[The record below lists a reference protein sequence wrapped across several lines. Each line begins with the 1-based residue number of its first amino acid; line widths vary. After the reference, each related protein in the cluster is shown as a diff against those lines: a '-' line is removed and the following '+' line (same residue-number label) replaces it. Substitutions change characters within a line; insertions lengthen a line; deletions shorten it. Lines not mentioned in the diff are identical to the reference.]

1 MDDKAMAR
9 ARLGRL
15 RHTIARIEGRPAQTL
30 GGTVGRAQHMSAE
43 RICTGIAA
51 FDDGVGGGLQR
62 AALTELRT
70 SQTRHGA
77 HLLGFA
83 LCLASLA
90 TREDGRDQ
98 DAHGQNG
105 RTNVMPLLWVSAEMD
120 AREVGLP
127 YLPGMTGLTGLPP
140 GRLLTAAARTLHDA
154 LWIAEEAA
162 ASAAFSTLIIEVRG
176 NPKALG
182 LDETRRLQRRAAL
195 SGQPVF
201 LLRVAGEAEPTAAP
215 CRLSVAPAPSVL
227 RRTRDGPLLGSIG
240 APAFTVTVEKAS
252 APPCPPFLLEWNPD
266 ERHFAH
272 RPFGQSPAHS
282 QPRPAT
288 FGNGPDRPAA
298 LGQGM
303 AHKRAS

>member
-1 MDDKAMAR
+1 MDETAMAR

-15 RHTIARIEGRPAQTL
+15 RHAIARIEGRPAQTL
-30 GGTVGRAQHMSAE
+30 GGTAGRAQHMPAG

-51 FDDGVGGGLQR
+51 FDESVGGGLQR
-62 AALTELRT
+62 AALTELR
-70 SQTRHGA
+70 SGQTRHGA

-90 TREDGRDQ
+90 SSQDGRS
-98 DAHGQNG
+98 QNE
-105 RTNVMPLLWVSAEMD
+105 RSNDKPLLWVSAESD
-120 AREVGLP
+120 AREAGLP
-127 YLPGMTGLTGLPP
+127 YLPGIAGLTGLPP
-140 GRLLTAAARTLHDA
+140 GRLLTAAARTIHDT

-162 ASAAFSTLIIEVRG
+162 ASAAFSCLIIELRG

-201 LLRVAGEAEPTAAP
+201 LLRAAGEAEPTAAP
-215 CRLSVAPAPSVL
+215 CRLYVAPAPSVP
-227 RRTRDGPLLGSIG
+227 RRTRDGPLAGSIG
-240 APAFTVTVEKAS
+240 SPAFTVAIEKAS
-252 APPCPPFLLEWNPD
+252 APSCPPFVLEWNPD

-272 RPFGQSPAHS
+272 RPAGQSPAHP
-282 QPRPAT
+282 QPRPAAS
-288 FGNGPDRPAA
+288 GNGPDRPAA
-298 LGQGM
+298 LGPGM